1 MQAAADGLPAGL
13 VYDRR
18 ADPAGSGYLDGVLFS
33 ALYGPAARNCFDGGQ
48 DADGQPTAPLASDGA
63 LFLSAVPHPA
73 ELAVLQCPDRASAL
87 SVAAL
92 CRARLEGLRSA
103 WAGTDYAAWAE
114 AGDVTVAHAAHGN
127 ADVSPAGG
135 KAHGIQSPLSTSSP
149 ARNQPVGRQVSGVST
164 PENHA
169 SPSAVSYR
177 PSAQICPS
185 PQEKAVYPSASMP
198 ASERS
203 RRV

>member
-1 MQAAADGLPAGL
+1 MNYRNRLRAAHRAAALLVTIQLLLAGLLSCGRDLPPSAALVILDAMQAAADGLPAGL

-48 DADGQPTAPLASDGA
+48 DADGQLTAPLASDGA

-114 AGDVTVAHAAHGN
+114 AGDVTVADGFVLFAVCPD
-127 ADVSPAGG
+127 ADRVLRAG
-135 KAHGIQSPLSTSSP
+135 
-149 ARNQPVGRQVSGVST
+149 RD
-164 PENHA
+164 
-169 SPSAVSYR
+169 AV
-177 PSAQICPS
+177 
-185 PQEKAVYPSASMP
+185 
-198 ASERS
+198 
-203 RRV
+203 RRRT

>member
-1 MQAAADGLPAGL
+1 M
-13 VYDRR
+13 
-18 ADPAGSGYLDGVLFS
+18 DGVLFS

-114 AGDVTVAHAAHGN
+114 AGDVTVADGFVLFAVCPD
-127 ADVSPAGG
+127 ADRVLRAG
-135 KAHGIQSPLSTSSP
+135 SD
-149 ARNQPVGRQVSGVST
+149 
-164 PENHA
+164 
-169 SPSAVSYR
+169 AV
-177 PSAQICPS
+177 
-185 PQEKAVYPSASMP
+185 
-198 ASERS
+198 
-203 RRV
+203 RRRT

>member
-1 MQAAADGLPAGL
+1 M
-13 VYDRR
+13 
-18 ADPAGSGYLDGVLFS
+18 LFS

-114 AGDVTVAHAAHGN
+114 AGDVTVADGFVLFAVCPD
-127 ADVSPAGG
+127 ADRVLRAG
-135 KAHGIQSPLSTSSP
+135 SD
-149 ARNQPVGRQVSGVST
+149 
-164 PENHA
+164 
-169 SPSAVSYR
+169 AV
-177 PSAQICPS
+177 
-185 PQEKAVYPSASMP
+185 
-198 ASERS
+198 
-203 RRV
+203 RRRT

>member
-1 MQAAADGLPAGL
+1 MNNRNRLRTAHRAAALLVTIQLLLAGLLSGGRDLPPPAALVILDAMQAAADGLPAGL

-33 ALYGPAARNCFDGGQ
+33 ALYGPAARNCFDSGQ

-114 AGDVTVAHAAHGN
+114 AGDVTVADGFVLFAVCPD
-127 ADVSPAGG
+127 ADRVLRAG
-135 KAHGIQSPLSTSSP
+135 SD
-149 ARNQPVGRQVSGVST
+149 
-164 PENHA
+164 
-169 SPSAVSYR
+169 AV
-177 PSAQICPS
+177 
-185 PQEKAVYPSASMP
+185 
-198 ASERS
+198 
-203 RRV
+203 RRRT

>member
-1 MQAAADGLPAGL
+1 MNYRNRLRAAHRAAALLVTIQLLLAGLLSCGRDFPPPAALVILDAMQAAADGLPAGL

-114 AGDVTVAHAAHGN
+114 AGDVTVADGFVLFAVCPD
-127 ADVSPAGG
+127 ADRVLRAG
-135 KAHGIQSPLSTSSP
+135 SD
-149 ARNQPVGRQVSGVST
+149 
-164 PENHA
+164 
-169 SPSAVSYR
+169 AV
-177 PSAQICPS
+177 
-185 PQEKAVYPSASMP
+185 
-198 ASERS
+198 
-203 RRV
+203 RRRT

>member
-1 MQAAADGLPAGL
+1 MNYRNRLRAAHRAAALLVTIQLLLVTIQLLLAGLLSCGRDLPPPAALVILDAMQAAADGLPAGL

-114 AGDVTVAHAAHGN
+114 AGDVTVADGFVLFAVCPD
-127 ADVSPAGG
+127 ADRVLRAG
-135 KAHGIQSPLSTSSP
+135 SD
-149 ARNQPVGRQVSGVST
+149 
-164 PENHA
+164 
-169 SPSAVSYR
+169 AV
-177 PSAQICPS
+177 
-185 PQEKAVYPSASMP
+185 
-198 ASERS
+198 
-203 RRV
+203 RRRT

>member
-1 MQAAADGLPAGL
+1 MNYRNRLRAAHRAAALLVTIQLLLAGLLSCGRDLPPPAALVILDAMQVAADGLPAGL

-48 DADGQPTAPLASDGA
+48 EQCPVGRQRRSRLTVRI
-63 LFLSAVPHPA
+63 LSAVPHPA

-92 CRARLEGLRSA
+92 CRVRLEGLRSA

-114 AGDVTVAHAAHGN
+114 AGDVTVADGFVLFAVCPD
-127 ADVSPAGG
+127 ADRVLRAG
-135 KAHGIQSPLSTSSP
+135 SD
-149 ARNQPVGRQVSGVST
+149 
-164 PENHA
+164 
-169 SPSAVSYR
+169 AV
-177 PSAQICPS
+177 
-185 PQEKAVYPSASMP
+185 
-198 ASERS
+198 
-203 RRV
+203 RRRT

>member
-1 MQAAADGLPAGL
+1 MNNRNRLRTAHRAAALLVTIQLLLAGLLSCGRDLPPPAALVILDAMQAAADGLPAGL

-63 LFLSAVPHPA
+63 
-73 ELAVLQCPDRASAL
+73 SAL

-114 AGDVTVAHAAHGN
+114 AGDVTVADGFVLFAVCPD
-127 ADVSPAGG
+127 ADRVLRAG
-135 KAHGIQSPLSTSSP
+135 SD
-149 ARNQPVGRQVSGVST
+149 
-164 PENHA
+164 
-169 SPSAVSYR
+169 AV
-177 PSAQICPS
+177 
-185 PQEKAVYPSASMP
+185 
-198 ASERS
+198 
-203 RRV
+203 RRRT

>member
-1 MQAAADGLPAGL
+1 MNNRNRLRAAHRAAALLVTIQLLLAGLLSCGRDLPPPAALVILDAMQAAADGLPAGL

-73 ELAVLQCPDRASAL
+73 DRASAL

-114 AGDVTVAHAAHGN
+114 AGDVTVADGFVLFAVCPD
-127 ADVSPAGG
+127 ADRVLRAG
-135 KAHGIQSPLSTSSP
+135 SD
-149 ARNQPVGRQVSGVST
+149 
-164 PENHA
+164 
-169 SPSAVSYR
+169 AV
-177 PSAQICPS
+177 
-185 PQEKAVYPSASMP
+185 
-198 ASERS
+198 
-203 RRV
+203 RRRT